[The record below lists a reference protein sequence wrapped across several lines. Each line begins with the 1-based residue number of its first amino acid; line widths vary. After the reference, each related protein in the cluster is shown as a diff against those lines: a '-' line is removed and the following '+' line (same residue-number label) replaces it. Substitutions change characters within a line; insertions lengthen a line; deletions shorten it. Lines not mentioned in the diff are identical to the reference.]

1 MRKTRIMIVLGFL
14 GAILAGAFLLM
25 LPVSSPSHTWMKPMD
40 ALFTACSAVC
50 ITGLSVIDVARD
62 LSHVGQCVLLALV
75 QLGCLG
81 IMTLGTFFLVLV
93 GRRLSLSS
101 EFSLMNAY
109 GASGVHGGRALVVW
123 VVISLLSFE
132 LLGMLVLHELIPSCT
147 WFRAYFYAVMAFCNA
162 GFSPDPGS
170 LAVFQGRPAVL
181 MFMGALVIVG
191 GLGFIVVYNI
201 CTIQF
206 WRRNLVKR
214 GRLTLHSRVVL
225 LWSLLFL
232 LGMFAFVLAMEW
244 NGGLEPFSPAERSRS
259 SSPSRRARVASR

>member
-14 GAILAGAFLLM
+14 GAILAGTILLM

-50 ITGLSVIDVARD
+50 ITGLSVIEVSRD

-109 GASGVHGGRALVVW
+109 GVSGVHGWRALVVW
-123 VVISLLSFE
+123 VVMSMMVIE
-132 LLGMLVLHELIPSCT
+132 LVGMWALHELIPSCT

-170 LAVFQGRPAVL
+170 LAVFQGRPFVL
-181 MFMGALVIVG
+181 VVMGTLVIVG
-191 GLGFIVVYNI
+191 GLGFIVGYNI
-201 CTIQF
+201 CTIRF

-225 LWSLLFL
+225 FWSLLFM
-232 LGMFAFVLAMEW
+232 LGMFTFVLAMEW
-244 NGGLEPFSPAERSRS
+244 KSGL
-259 SSPSRRARVASR
+259 

>member
-101 EFSLMNAY
+101 EFSLI
-109 GASGVHGGRALVVW
+109 R
-123 VVISLLSFE
+123 
-132 LLGMLVLHELIPSCT
+132 
-147 WFRAYFYAVMAFCNA
+147 
-162 GFSPDPGS
+162 
-170 LAVFQGRPAVL
+170 
-181 MFMGALVIVG
+181 
-191 GLGFIVVYNI
+191 
-201 CTIQF
+201 
-206 WRRNLVKR
+206 
-214 GRLTLHSRVVL
+214 
-225 LWSLLFL
+225 
-232 LGMFAFVLAMEW
+232 
-244 NGGLEPFSPAERSRS
+244 
-259 SSPSRRARVASR
+259 